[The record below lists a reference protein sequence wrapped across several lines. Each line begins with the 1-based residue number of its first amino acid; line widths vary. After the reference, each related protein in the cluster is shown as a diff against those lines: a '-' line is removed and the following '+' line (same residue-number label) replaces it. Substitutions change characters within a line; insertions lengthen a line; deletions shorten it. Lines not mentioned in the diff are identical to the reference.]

1 MESTQKEARILL
13 ALQALKKSP
22 KQSARSLAK
31 AYNIPRITLHDRKSG
46 RPARTDRSANSRKL
60 TDLEESVIVREVLDL
75 YSRGF
80 PSRLGGVGDMA
91 DKLRTTRGASRV
103 GPRWA
108 SNFVKRHQELRTR
121 FTRKYDYQRAKCED
135 PTIIQGWFN
144 LVQNIKAK
152 YGILDDDIW
161 NFDETGFMMGQ
172 ISSVLVVTSS
182 EGRGRAKMVQPGNRE
197 WVTVIQG
204 VNSSG
209 WAIPPFIVVA
219 GKHHLA
225 SWYRDSPLPSNW
237 VIALSDNGWTTNEI
251 GLNWVKH
258 FDQHSH
264 SRTKGI
270 YRLLVLDGHESHHSI
285 DFEDYCKENNIIT
298 LCMPAHSSHLLQP
311 LDVGCFSPLK
321 RSYGK
326 EIENLIRTH
335 VTHITKVEFF
345 TAFKNAFF
353 VSLSEENVR
362 GGFRGAGLVPFSPDA
377 VLSKLDVKLQTP
389 TPPRPS
395 TPITTAWVS
404 KTPQTAYEAASQSDF
419 IKRKVARHQD
429 SSPTA
434 IYEAMDQMVK
444 GTTTIMHQMVLMK
457 DRIRDLEEANR
468 TLSKRRREK
477 KTRIRQGGSL
487 TIRDAQDVIDQRDID
502 QQVEQEKRTSGGR
515 TRGGELTQRRCGTC
529 GKPGHNAR
537 TCQGDEEM
545 SNVYSSE

>member
-1 MESTQKEARILL
+1 MESIQKEARILL
-13 ALQALKKSP
+13 ALQALKQDP
-22 KQSARSLAK
+22 KQSVRSIAK
-31 AYNIPRITLHDRKSG
+31 AYTLPEASLRYRIKG
-46 RPARTDRSANSRKL
+46 RPSRRDQPANSRNL
-60 TDLEESVIVREVLDL
+60 TDLEESVLVREVLDL

-80 PSRLGGVGDMA
+80 PPRLSGIGDMA

-108 SNFVKRHQELRTR
+108 SNFVKRHPELRTR
-121 FTRKYDYQRAKCED
+121 FTRKYDYQRAQCED
-135 PTIIQGWFN
+135 PAIIQGWFD
-144 LVQNIKAK
+144 LVRNVIAK
-152 YGILDDDIW
+152 YGIHEDDIW

-172 ISSVLVVTSS
+172 ISSAMVVTSS
-182 EGRGRAKMVQPGNRE
+182 EGRGKVKMVQPGNRE
-197 WVTVIQG
+197 WATVIQG
-204 VNSSG
+204 VNSYG
-209 WAIPPFIVVA
+209 WAMPPFIVVA
-219 GKHHLA
+219 GKHHLT
-225 SWYRDSPLPSNW
+225 SWYRDSPLPSEW
-237 VIALSDNGWTTNEI
+237 VVTLSDNGWTTNEI
-251 GLNWVKH
+251 GLDWVKH
-258 FDQHSH
+258 FDKHSR
-264 SRTKGI
+264 SRTKGT
-270 YRLLVLDGHESHHSI
+270 YRLLVLDGHESHHSV
-285 DFEDYCKENNIIT
+285 DFEGYCKKNNIVT

-353 VSLSEENVR
+353 ASLGEENVR
-362 GGFRGAGLVPFSPDA
+362 GGFRGAGLVPFNPDA
-377 VLSKLDVKLQTP
+377 VLSKLDVKLRTP

-395 TPITTAWVS
+395 SPTTTPWVS
-404 KTPQTAYEAASQSDF
+404 KTPQTAYEATSQSNF
-419 IKRKVARHQD
+419 IKGKVARHQD

-444 GTTTIMHQMVLMK
+444 GTTTIMHKMVLMK
-457 DRIRDLEEANR
+457 DRIRELEEANR

-487 TIRDAQDVIDQRDID
+487 TVRDAQDIIDQRDVD
-502 QQVEQEKRTSGGR
+502 KQVEQERRTSGGR
-515 TRGGELTQRRCGTC
+515 TRGGEPTQRRCGTC

-537 TCQGDEEM
+537 TCQEDEEM